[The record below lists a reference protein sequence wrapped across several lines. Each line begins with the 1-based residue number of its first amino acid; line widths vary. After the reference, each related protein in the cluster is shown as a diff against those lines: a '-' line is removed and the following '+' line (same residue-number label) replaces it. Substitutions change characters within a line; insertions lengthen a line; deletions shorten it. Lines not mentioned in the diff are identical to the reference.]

1 MASVLHT
8 RLALRL
14 SSEWGVSGSAYH
26 QDGTDWPVFKPN
38 RFLSIRD
45 LAINFLE
52 LGTVPSGKR
61 RDPPTEVK
69 HDLGEPPALLLV
81 LNSGCQ
87 PEAGKAAADSE
98 SQWQ

>member
-1 MASVLHT
+1 MHGLRVAYEA
-8 RLALRL
+8 RLAAFVRVG
-14 SSEWGVSGSAYH
+14 GVRISLGSAYQQDGTAYQ

-52 LGTVPSGKR
+52 PGTVPSGKR

-69 HDLGEPPALLLV
+69 HDVGEPPALLLV

-87 PEAGKAAADSE
+87 P
-98 SQWQ
+98 Q

>member
-1 MASVLHT
+1 MIRCMASVLHT

-14 SSEWGVSGSAYH
+14 SSEWGVSGSAYQQDGTAYQ

-52 LGTVPSGKR
+52 PGTVPSGKR

-69 HDLGEPPALLLV
+69 HDVGEPPALLLV

-87 PEAGKAAADSE
+87 P
-98 SQWQ
+98 Q